1 MLSTEIRVEEF
12 LRQIPL
18 FRDLSETEIARIGA
32 RTRQMHLARGTVLFH
47 VGDTPNGFHHVVYGQ
62 VKLSFTSARGIEKVV
77 ELLTA
82 GQSFGEAVMFV
93 RRPYPVSAQTLADS
107 LILYVDREV
116 VIEELHRE
124 PEFAVRMI
132 AGLSRRIHGLM
143 GDLEAN
149 SMRNGMERV
158 IGFLLRDCDNTEGE
172 DGSLEIQ
179 LPVSKGV
186 IASRLNITQEH
197 FSRILHELSSRNLI
211 EVVRRTIRVP
221 STERLRRYTG

>member
-18 FRDLSETEIARIGA
+18 FRELGEAEIARIGA
-32 RTRQMHLARGTVLFH
+32 RTRQMHLARGSVLFH
-47 VGDTPNGFHHVVYGQ
+47 VGDTPTGFYHVVYGQ
-62 VKLSFTSARGIEKVV
+62 VKLAFNSARGVEKVV
-77 ELLTA
+77 ELVA
-82 GQSFGEAVMFV
+82 GGQSFGEAVMFV

-107 LILYVDREV
+107 MILYVEREIV
-116 VIEELHRE
+116 LEELRRE
-124 PEFAVRMI
+124 PEFAVKMI
-132 AGLSRRIHGLM
+132 AGLSRRIHGLIA
-143 GDLEAN
+143 DLEAN

-158 IGFLLRDCDNTEGE
+158 IGFLLRDCNSAEGD
-172 DGSLEIQ
+172 DGALEIQ

-211 EVVRRTIRVP
+211 EVVRRSIRVP
-221 STERLRRYTG
+221 STERLRRYVA